1 MTAKTM
7 FEKLGFKLDE
17 DFKDTIVWEKE
28 SFPQCTI
35 YFYSEKEIEIVTHYA
50 INMKILEAINKQV
63 EEKGWKYE
71 NN

>member
-1 MTAKTM
+1 MTAKEM

-17 DFKDTIVWEKE
+17 YFKYATVWEKE

-35 YFYSEKEIEIVTHYA
+35 YFYREKEIEIVTHYA
-50 INMKILEAINKQV
+50 INMKVLEAINKQV
-63 EEKGWKYE
+63 EEKRWKYE

>member
-1 MTAKTM
+1 MTAKIM

-50 INMKILEAINKQV
+50 INMKILEAIKKKV
-63 EEKGWKYE
+63 EKKGG
-71 NN
+71 N